1 MVDPRW
7 EDLQLQLFP
16 LRRLRLPDTPEVALL
31 LKILDDPTTD
41 DAARARVRAKLE
53 RIYLESRGTD

>member
-16 LRRLRLPDTPEVALL
+16 LRRIKLPDIPEVALL
-31 LKILDDPTTD
+31 LQILDNPTIDP
-41 DAARARVRAKLE
+41 AARARVRDKLE
-53 RIYLESRGTD
+53 RIYLLSKEND

>member
-16 LRRLRLPDTPEVALL
+16 LRRLKLPDIPEVALL
-31 LKILDDPTTD
+31 LRILDDPTTD
-41 DAARARVRAKLE
+41 PAASARVRAKLE
-53 RIYLESRGTD
+53 RIYLESRGSD